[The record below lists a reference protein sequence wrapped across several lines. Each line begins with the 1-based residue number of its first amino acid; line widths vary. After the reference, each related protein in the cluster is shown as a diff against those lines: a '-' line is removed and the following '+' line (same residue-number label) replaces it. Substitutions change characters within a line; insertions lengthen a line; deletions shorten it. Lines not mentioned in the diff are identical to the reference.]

1 MGKTRQQG
9 KRGQMTHVRMGVVGT
24 GRMAA
29 TMIGAAAR
37 IKSATVSGVAS
48 ASGST
53 DRARSIATAFGIDHA
68 YGDPAPLFARNDIDL
83 IYVATETHSH
93 ARVSVAALEAGKSV
107 LCEKPF
113 ATSLRE
119 GQLVV
124 DAARRSKALF
134 VEAVWTMLLPAY
146 RRAKEIVRSKEIG
159 ATTHLTASFGYPTSP
174 SLNRGPTDAYGGVLL
189 DRAIYPI
196 SLAITLMGPVEYVDA
211 AIIHGAD
218 EVDVEASLQLVHT
231 SGGHSQLTASLSTLL
246 SNEAVISG
254 TGGSVTIEAPLL
266 GSELITIRQV
276 NSDPPSHPAGTH
288 SPHQQLK
295 EKLRAIPAFRRLH
308 RQLAG
313 GRREHHHYGAN
324 QYLPLLEHVVELVS
338 CRRTESHIV
347 PLDLSVEVARV
358 TDLAR
363 SLGSKLHYEVKL

>member
-1 MGKTRQQG
+1 
-9 KRGQMTHVRMGVVGT
+9 MTHVRMGVVGT

-37 IKSATVSGVAS
+37 MNSVTVGGVAS

-53 DRARSIATAFGIDHA
+53 DRARSIATAFGIAHA
-68 YGDPAPLFARNDIDL
+68 YGDPAPLFARDDIDL
-83 IYVATETHSH
+83 IYIATETHSH
-93 ARVSVAALEAGKSV
+93 ARVSIAALEAGKSV

-113 ATSLRE
+113 ATSLAE
-119 GQLVV
+119 GQLVI

-134 VEAVWTMLLPAY
+134 VEALWTMLLPAY
-146 RRAKEIVRSKEIG
+146 RRAKEIVHSKEIG

-174 SLNRGPTDAYGGVLL
+174 SPSRGPSDAYGGVLL
-189 DRAIYPI
+189 DRAVYPV
-196 SLAITLMGPVEYVDA
+196 SLAIKLMGPVEHVDA

-218 EVDVEASLQLVHT
+218 DVDVEASLQLVHA

-254 TGGSVTIEAPLL
+254 TGGSVTIEAPLV
-266 GSELITIRQV
+266 GSELITIRQIK
-276 NSDPPSHPAGTH
+276 SDPPPHAAGTH
-288 SPHQQLK
+288 SPQQTLK
-295 EKLRAIPAFRRLH
+295 ERLRAIPALRRLH

-324 QYLPLLEHVVELVS
+324 QYLPLLEHVVELFG
-338 CRRTESHIV
+338 CRRTESDVV

-363 SLGSKLHYEVKL
+363 SVGTKLHREVR